1 MRVEPEDIRI
11 KEIGVRAVKLM
22 DRLQSNSG
30 SCLIWMYLQAI
41 SSELVPFHWINPT
54 NVDLCFIKL
63 VVTKA
68 SALLN
73 LV

>member
-30 SCLIWMYLQAI
+30 SC
-41 SSELVPFHWINPT
+41 
-54 NVDLCFIKL
+54 
-63 VVTKA
+63 
-68 SALLN
+68 
-73 LV
+73 